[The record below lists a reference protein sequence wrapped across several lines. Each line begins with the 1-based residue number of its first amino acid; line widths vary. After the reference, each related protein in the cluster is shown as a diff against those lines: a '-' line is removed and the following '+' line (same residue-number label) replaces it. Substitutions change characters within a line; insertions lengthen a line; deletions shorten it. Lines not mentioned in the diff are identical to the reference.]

1 MGINSSTSSSRLSTT
16 IPPTKSALDASVPIF
31 SQLAYS
37 RSLFSSRFIFFFFFL
52 TRPRVSLSICLS
64 IRPSRSLFDSVS
76 LHSHIDH
83 LVRVSLWNVF
93 LCRPFDIVL
102 LSLVLSHFGR
112 SRSRRTGR
120 SPAFRTFSCGLAAAP
135 RRTPASTKAAHSC
148 TVVT

>member
-102 LSLVLSHFGR
+102 LSLSFSLTSVVLALVVPGD
-112 SRSRRTGR
+112 RRLFVR
-120 SPAFRTFSCGLAAAP
+120 FRAASLP
-135 RRTPASTKAAHSC
+135 RRDVRPRRPRRH
-148 TVVT
+148 TVAQS